1 MLGGVVLRK
10 SSYLK
15 FDDTTGFKISILPDF
30 KDFSAPLLLLD
41 FGKMYNEKFVDQ
53 NDSIAY
59 IIYSSKGRGE
69 VFFNNMWM
77 PVEEGEIFYLSPSV
91 PKIYRPIDDG
101 VWETIFFSFNGKN
114 VASTLG
120 NETFIIK
127 EQDFSFVS
135 ELLEELKSKCNSS
148 DFKEYAFSKL
158 YYLILILKKSASVTD
173 FSEVSPNT
181 NSTIV
186 KSIKFINQ
194 SFTQDLPISQIAEA
208 SGVTREYFCKLFK
221 KETGQTCIS
230 YINELRINRACD
242 LMMQNPN
249 KKIEDISRECGFRTL
264 TYFNRVFKQKL
275 DLSPSEYR
283 HKTLNK

>member
-1 MLGGVVLRK
+1 MRFEKTSLVTITGNLSGTYNCALQAKAMVQEEFPEKNIHVIDSWSTGG
-10 SSYLK
+10 
-15 FDDTTGFKISILPDF
+15 T
-30 KDFSAPLLLLD
+30 
-41 FGKMYNEKFVDQ
+41 
-53 NDSIAY
+53 
-59 IIYSSKGRGE
+59 
-69 VFFNNMWM
+69 
-77 PVEEGEIFYLSPSV
+77 
-91 PKIYRPIDDG
+91 
-101 VWETIFFSFNGKN
+101 
-114 VASTLG
+114 
-120 NETFIIK
+120 
-127 EQDFSFVS
+127 
-135 ELLEELKSKCNSS
+135 
-148 DFKEYAFSKL
+148 
-158 YYLILILKKSASVTD
+158 LILILKKSASVTD